1 MSGRPRC
8 WDDNRAAWSRR
19 SFRPERATARLSD
32 SDTVLSASPIVMWS
46 KSPLPTRHDV
56 ATGGRLGSSNE
67 NRTTA
72 ERPRR
77 GLRGGSMRDPCRV
90 VLEFGQEGPFGQM
103 RCRGAF
109 VTWDTRWKRIRS
121 RWRPDCWSRHRAPT
135 FDAEAAALT
144 GKAYRLLA
152 EALNSYEDTAGLN
165 GAVRKRERRLLRD
178 RRSIPGPSDVR
189 GPHRTT
195 EPAPV
200 GGRHADRIPQPSYG
214 RVDLRI

>member
-1 MSGRPRC
+1 M
-8 WDDNRAAWSRR
+8 
-19 SFRPERATARLSD
+19 ATRLLVKAQG
-32 SDTVLSASPIVMWS
+32 T
-46 KSPLPTRHDV
+46 
-56 ATGGRLGSSNE
+56 
-67 NRTTA
+67 
-72 ERPRR
+72 
-77 GLRGGSMRDPCRV
+77 
-90 VLEFGQEGPFGQM
+90 
-103 RCRGAF
+103 
-109 VTWDTRWKRIRS
+109 
-121 RWRPDCWSRHRAPT
+121 T

-178 RRSIPGPSDVR
+178 RRSTPGPSDVR